1 MMETEYERAVAQ
13 EQERIRLAYELQRGV
28 LEIQVAQIQ
37 GRIDAARK
45 ADQDELRRIRLG
57 GTMTLVA

>member
-1 MMETEYERAVAQ
+1 METEYERAVAQ